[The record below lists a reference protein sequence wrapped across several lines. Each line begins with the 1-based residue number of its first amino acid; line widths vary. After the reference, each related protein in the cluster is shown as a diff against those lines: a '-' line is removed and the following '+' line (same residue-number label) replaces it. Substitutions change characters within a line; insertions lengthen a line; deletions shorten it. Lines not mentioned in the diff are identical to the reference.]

1 MSERLPWFPYGILP
15 IAGAQGCASVSKGSW
30 LTIWDPTFWQ
40 SVFKRVQSSV
50 CCCIG
55 KATVQCSAC
64 TVTLVCF
71 QSWRFGTTLNA
82 SAFLCVSNFRNIS
95 WFDRS
100 LNCNSFFSKSIYC
113 RWTGFGI
120 VLDMPGVML
129 QSLHVLKTPWNP
141 GLVLDILD
149 LLASKNND
157 FWGYVSTIE
166 GMDLQKRS
174 KKRLNAI
181 LN

>member
-1 MSERLPWFPYGILP
+1 MLNYQRVISRVYGFLLTTVAIFTRLQRLNGHVSERLPWFPYGILP
-15 IAGAQGCASVSKGSW
+15 IAGAQGCASVSRASW

-82 SAFLCVSNFRNIS
+82 SPFLCVSNFRNIS

-100 LNCNSFFSKSIYC
+100 LNCNSFFFKN
-113 RWTGFGI
+113 
-120 VLDMPGVML
+120 
-129 QSLHVLKTPWNP
+129 QSTVD
-141 GLVLDILD
+141 GLVLELSWICQ
-149 LLASKNND
+149 
-157 FWGYVSTIE
+157 VSCCNPFLIY
-166 GMDLQKRS
+166 
-174 KKRLNAI
+174 
-181 LN
+181 